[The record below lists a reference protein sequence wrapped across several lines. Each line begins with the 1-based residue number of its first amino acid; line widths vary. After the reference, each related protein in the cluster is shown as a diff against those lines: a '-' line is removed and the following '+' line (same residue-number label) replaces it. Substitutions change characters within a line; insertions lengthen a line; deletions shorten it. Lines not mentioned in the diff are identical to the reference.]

1 MSTIRRTI
9 VGALT
14 IVSLLGGA
22 GVAAAVSTGAATVA
36 VQASHAPA
44 PDAMMAY

>member
-22 GVAAAVSTGAATVA
+22 GVAAATVSAGAATA
-36 VQASHAPA
+36 AASHAAP